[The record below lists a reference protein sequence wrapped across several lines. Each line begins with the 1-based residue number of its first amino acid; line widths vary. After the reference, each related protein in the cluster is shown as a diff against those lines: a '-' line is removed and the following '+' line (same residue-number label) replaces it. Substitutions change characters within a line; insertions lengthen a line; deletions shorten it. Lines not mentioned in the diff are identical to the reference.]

1 MHSHICRRIAHLTM
15 RRLKNAISRRKK
27 PASTADAP
35 NAAKDGNPYL
45 PFLREI
51 MEQILE
57 KRNISYAQFSPI
69 FIDGDDSKAPLL
81 AAELLG
87 RDLNRLTILTN
98 RPAYFE
104 EYADNM
110 YEEQGL
116 IAEFLPKNRETLS
129 AIDTDRLRGNV
140 ILDFEPNTTSSYGG
154 TIRKKLYLPV
164 FKRPWEDVGDLDIM
178 VPIGYNTMTVRIRQT
193 VKKPSY
199 SDKFERAFYENE

>member
-1 MHSHICRRIAHLTM
+1 MHSHICRRIAHRTM

-35 NAAKDGNPYL
+35 NATKDGNPYL

-140 ILDFEPNTTSSYGG
+140 ILDFEPNTSSSYGG